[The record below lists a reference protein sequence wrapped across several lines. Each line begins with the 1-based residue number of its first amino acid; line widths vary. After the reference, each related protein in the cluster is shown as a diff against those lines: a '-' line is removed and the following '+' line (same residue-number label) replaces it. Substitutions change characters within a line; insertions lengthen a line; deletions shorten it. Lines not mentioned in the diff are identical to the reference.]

1 MKIYYSLVNMNITRT
16 ILATTALLV
25 IGLFSASETS
35 AQERDV
41 SMIKIPK
48 VESRGGVYYVVLDG
62 NTPYARGYQHG
73 QALKFPITMAFR
85 NFTEWLRA
93 NAGIKDPEEMIQ
105 DLAKSTGYIAA
116 AKQKVPDLKSR
127 TWCRDQYRRRPGQ
140 NTSWTTSFV

>member
-1 MKIYYSLVNMNITRT
+1 MKNYYSLINMNITRT

-25 IGLFSASETS
+25 IGLFSVPETS

-41 SMIKIPK
+41 SKIKIPK

-62 NTPYARGYQHG
+62 KTPYARGYQHG
-73 QALKFPITMAFR
+73 KALKFPITMALR

-105 DLAKSTGYIAA
+105 DFAKSTGYIAA
-116 AKQKVPDLKSR
+116 AKREVPDLIEEM
-127 TWCRDQYRRRPGQ
+127 
-140 NTSWTTSFV
+140 